1 VVARKTKRVAA
12 VTALSASMIIGG
24 TAAFAHEEPPNP
36 CPRGNGKG
44 LGHGHPGKGKGKG
57 LENGWPNKCK
67 DHGNDGGSTP
77 GGNSGGNTG
86 GSPGGSTGGSTGGN
100 NTGAGSNGDGSG
112 ISVDVSV
119 DVNLPEV
126 TVPSGGV
133 VIDPVLSIAEQTVTL
148 AESDVAALMAIVQAA
163 GQDATS
169 LVDGTAQAGV
179 SLTGTS
185 ASGAINVSSGVG
197 GATTLGTNLL
207 GGTLNLVN
215 ANIDGTGYILGSMS
229 AML

>member
-1 VVARKTKRVAA
+1 MVARKTKRVAA
-12 VTALSASMIIGG
+12 VTALSASMIIAGA
-24 TAAFAHEEPPNP
+24 AAFAHEEPPNP

-67 DHGNDGGSTP
+67 NHGNDDGVTP
-77 GGNSGGNTG
+77 GGNTG
-86 GSPGGSTGGSTGGN
+86 GGTPGGGSGGSTGGDNTGG
-100 NTGAGSNGDGSG
+100 GSNGDGSG
-112 ISVDVSV
+112 VSVEVSV
-119 DVNLPEV
+119 DVNLPDV
-126 TVPSGGV
+126 TVPSAGMV
-133 VIDPVLSIAEQTVTL
+133 VDPVLSIAEQTVTL
-148 AESDVAALMAIVQAA
+148 AESDVAALMAIVQGA

-169 LVDGTAQAGV
+169 LINGTAQAGV

-185 ASGAINVSSGVG
+185 ASGSFNVSSGAG

-207 GGTLNLVN
+207 GRTLNLVN
-215 ANIDGTGYILGSMS
+215 ANVDGAGYILGSMS